1 MTEIILRNAIPKSAG
16 NIALVWDSIK
26 HNNATPITIDGEN
39 QFLWSDYNL
48 NTDLYLAGDLI
59 SFTNYS
65 NTVGRPYVVYNLFDP
80 TFSGGIYYYGNTVQ
94 QFQDVFIICRVR
106 NDEHFAHVISLGANQ
121 FMTDIKDQYSTT
133 KMTWSGIEL
142 SVIHDAGTNHTCI
155 TCRVG
160 RNYVECRTN
169 SFDFNAIHCF
179 SIENAD
185 TVNNVVF
192 KWNNTELCTI
202 ANITNGVGGYTN
214 YNCNMISNRARYIQ
228 LGSGNIAGFNIP
240 HHSVLH
246 DEQNGVRECYAIGVG
261 KITSDLMHMFYL
273 RYSVPQDAV
282 NLNTTTSGTID
293 GTLGT
298 IFGTTTTFSG
308 TIQIL

>member
-16 NIALVWDSIK
+16 NIALVWDSVK
-26 HNNATPITIDGEN
+26 TNYPTPISVNSEI

-48 NTDLYLAGDLI
+48 HTNLYLAGDELYFLDFPI
-59 SFTNYS
+59 TI
-65 NTVGRPYVVYNLFDP
+65 GRPYVTYELIDS
-80 TFSGGIYYYGNTVQ
+80 TFFNGGIYYYGDTVQ

-121 FMTDIKDQYSTT
+121 FITDIKDQYSTT
-133 KMTWSGIEL
+133 KMTWSGIQL

-169 SFDFNAIHCF
+169 SFDFDAVHCF

-185 TVNNVVF
+185 TTSDVVF

-202 ANITNGVGGYTN
+202 ANITNGVDGYTN

-228 LGSGNIAGFNIP
+228 LGSGNIAGFNVP

-261 KITSDLMHMFYL
+261 KITS
-273 RYSVPQDAV
+273 
-282 NLNTTTSGTID
+282 GTID
-293 GTLGT
+293 DTLGT